1 MSTADVADADAVALA
16 GDDEP
21 EAEGLVGV
29 ANPWTHLSDDD
40 RAALRG
46 LLGVAVRFDEPMRR
60 HTTLKLGGPADAWAA
75 PPTRADLAAVLA
87 LCAARGLAVTVVG
100 GGSNLLVRD
109 AGVRGVVVT
118 SKGLRALRLT
128 SPTTIAVEAG
138 VSTGKLLALATRAEL
153 GGLEFLGGVPG
164 SVGGGLIMNAGTY
177 LGEFTKVTTQVTSVR
192 LCDGEVVQRD
202 HAACGF
208 RYRGSDLPPTEIV
221 VAADLAL
228 TPRARA
234 DIEADVKALRRRRA
248 EREPLRVASNGST
261 FKNPPGDF
269 AGRLIETAGCKGWR
283 EGDAV
288 CSPVHANWLV
298 NTGGATAA
306 DLERLIARVH
316 DRVREVHGVTLELE
330 VKLLGEVP

>member
-1 MSTADVADADAVALA
+1 MADLVRLI

-21 EAEGLVGV
+21 GEAGPEAV
-29 ANPWTHLSDDD
+29 APSPPNPRSVLGADD
-40 RAALRG
+40 RAALAA
-46 LLGVAVRFDEPMRR
+46 LAVGELRFDEPLRR
-60 HTTLKLGGPADAWAA
+60 HTTLKLGGPADAWVA
-75 PPTRADLAAVLA
+75 PSTIAGLAALLRA
-87 LCAARGLAVTVVG
+87 CAARRLPVTVLG

-109 AGVRGVVVT
+109 GGVRGVVV
-118 SKGLRALRLT
+118 SSRQLRGLSLT
-128 SPTTIAVEAG
+128 SPTTITVQAG
-138 VSTGKLLALATRAEL
+138 VSTGKLLSLATRSAL

-177 LGEFTKVTTQVTSVR
+177 LGEFTQVTTAVR
-192 LCDGEVVQRD
+192 SLRLADGELVARD

-221 VAADLAL
+221 VEADLAL
-228 TPRARA
+228 APRPQPE
-234 DIEADVKALRRRRA
+234 IEADVKALRQRRA
-248 EREPLRVASNGST
+248 EREPLRVSSHGST

-288 CSPVHANWLV
+288 CSEVHANWLV
-298 NTGGATAA
+298 NVGAATAA

-316 DRVREVHGVTLELE
+316 ARVREVHGVELELE
-330 VKLLGEVP
+330 VKRLGEP